1 MKFEVGKEY
10 VSADTSGGRMRVVAA
25 NEWGAAFEWLAGGP
39 VGSLACCCYAESHWI
54 PAPRVVERWIVVRD
68 NGESFTFSDE
78 VPAQS
83 FAASCKPGTARANG
97 PFPCEA
103 P

>member
-10 VSADTSGGRMRVVAA
+10 VSERGDLRIRAVAA
-25 NEWGAAFEWLAGGP
+25 NNWGVAFEHLKGAPAGTYG
-39 VGSLACCCYAESHWI
+39 CCAHAGHGWR
-54 PAPRVVERWIVVRD
+54 PAPRVVERWIVLHTTGTSYIYDDETAARD
-68 NGESFTFSDE
+68 H
-78 VPAQS
+78 
-83 FAASCKPGTARANG
+83 AASYCGGHVTVNG

>member
-1 MKFEVGKEY
+1 MKFEVGREY
-10 VSADTSGGRMRVVAA
+10 VSERGDLRIRAVAA
-25 NEWGAAFEWLAGGP
+25 NNWGVAFEHLKGAPAGTYG
-39 VGSLACCCYAESHWI
+39 CCAHTGHGWS

-68 NGESFTFSDE
+68 NDESFTFSDE
-78 VPAQS
+78 VPAQL
-83 FAASCKPGTARANG
+83 FAASCKPGTARVNG